1 MSREKLINETVEKM
15 RQFPDSKIQEVLNFV
30 NFLKSTI
37 DDKKISEGFETL
49 ASSSKSNEFL
59 NEEEEDLY

>member
-1 MSREKLINETVEKM
+1 MSREKLINETVKKM